1 MSKGPADI
9 RVEANIPAA
18 YEILGHMVDNGLS
31 PLSAIATLA
40 TAIGVTMSHLS
51 PHLRLCGEA
60 ITKEMIDRAV
70 KGNLEGLHTE
80 IDVRNP
86 LHKKATH

>member
-18 YEILGHMVDNGLS
+18 LNLLNHLIDNGLS

-40 TAIGVTMSHLS
+40 TAIGVTMSHLD
-51 PHLRLCGEA
+51 PHLRLCATA

-70 KGNLEGLHTE
+70 KGNLEGPIPE
-80 IDVRNP
+80 IEVRNP
-86 LHKKATH
+86 DFNKAVH